1 MTHFH
6 QYGRALLRFAKR
18 VLRAGQ
24 VSQIFVD
31 GRQFF
36 IIHSSERAP
45 WHLFAVADGPN
56 SVWLRLLSLN
66 FPCCHAAC
74 SSWVHLFQIF
84 TNRAEREYVGALES
98 SHQMG
103 GNDVSGRLMEIT
115 SYGQP
120 LSDRHL
126 PRISAWKANLPA
138 FLCFLKKYSHGLL
151 PREIGASISG
161 AQDGD
166 VLRCEAK
173 AARKLL
179 IINLSEPRTY
189 ALLRRIV
196 LSLGESTH
204 QARSG
209 FQASGR
215 TYGHP
220 LPGELDRN

>member
-1 MTHFH
+1 MIEASASVVIEASVEVAAHPGKVLTRKAASESPS
-6 QYGRALLRFAKR
+6 RA
-18 VLRAGQ
+18 
-24 VSQIFVD
+24 
-31 GRQFF
+31 
-36 IIHSSERAP
+36 
-45 WHLFAVADGPN
+45 
-56 SVWLRLLSLN
+56 
-66 FPCCHAAC
+66 
-74 SSWVHLFQIF
+74 
-84 TNRAEREYVGALES
+84 RAEREYVGALES

-220 LPGELDRN
+220 LPRELDRH

>member
-1 MTHFH
+1 MAASSSSSIRPS
-6 QYGRALLRFAKR
+6 GRH
-18 VLRAGQ
+18 GICS

-115 SYGQP
+115 SY
-120 LSDRHL
+120 
-126 PRISAWKANLPA
+126 
-138 FLCFLKKYSHGLL
+138 
-151 PREIGASISG
+151 
-161 AQDGD
+161 
-166 VLRCEAK
+166 
-173 AARKLL
+173 
-179 IINLSEPRTY
+179 
-189 ALLRRIV
+189 
-196 LSLGESTH
+196 
-204 QARSG
+204 
-209 FQASGR
+209 
-215 TYGHP
+215 
-220 LPGELDRN
+220 

>member
-1 MTHFH
+1 M
-6 QYGRALLRFAKR
+6 
-18 VLRAGQ
+18 
-24 VSQIFVD
+24 
-31 GRQFF
+31 
-36 IIHSSERAP
+36 
-45 WHLFAVADGPN
+45 
-56 SVWLRLLSLN
+56 RLLSLN

-161 AQDGD
+161 AQDGH

-196 LSLGESTH
+196 LSLGESYAPGSIWLS
-204 QARSG
+204 ARWLGARPCLGAKTGWSST
-209 FQASGR
+209 AS
-215 TYGHP
+215 
-220 LPGELDRN
+220 

>member
-1 MTHFH
+1 MAASSSSSIRPS
-6 QYGRALLRFAKR
+6 GRH
-18 VLRAGQ
+18 GICS

-220 LPGELDRN
+220 LPGELDRH